1 MYVADNPDLT
11 AFIGYQTWIHSG
23 MTEYLNEIMLDPTLE
38 GRKFVDKW
46 IAIRLICKQSQFF
59 VNLLSTKVGA
69 RKYHRS

>member
-1 MYVADNPDLT
+1 
-11 AFIGYQTWIHSG
+11 